1 MDHFTFSC
9 ERCHRDFEP
18 DPSMVL
24 PVTWTKLELD
34 EADDD
39 MEDYLT
45 PEELAEASVEDLA
58 GLGLTMADRDAL
70 LAGVEVQ
77 VGARIVCRSCQ
88 SEM

>member
-1 MDHFTFSC
+1 
-9 ERCHRDFEP
+9 
-18 DPSMVL
+18 
-24 PVTWTKLELD
+24 
-34 EADDD
+34 

-58 GLGLTMADRDAL
+58 GLGLTLADRDAL

-77 VGARIVCRSCQ
+77 AGARIVCRSCQ

>member
-1 MDHFTFSC
+1 MEAFTFKC
-9 ERCHRDFEP
+9 ERCNCSFEP

-24 PVTWTKLELD
+24 PVTWSKMELED
-34 EADDD
+34 ADDD

-58 GLGLTMADRDAL
+58 GLGMTLADRDAL

-77 VGARIVCRSCQ
+77 AGARIICLGCQ
-88 SEM
+88 SAM

>member
-1 MDHFTFSC
+1 MDAFMFVC
-9 ERCHRDFEP
+9 QKCHRDFEP

-24 PVTWTKLELD
+24 PVTWSKMELED
-34 EADDD
+34 ADDD

-58 GLGLTMADRDAL
+58 GLGMTLADRDAL

-77 VGARIVCRSCQ
+77 AGARIICLGCQ
-88 SEM
+88 STM

>member
-1 MDHFTFSC
+1 MEAFTFKC
-9 ERCHRDFEP
+9 ERCSRAFEP

-58 GLGLTMADRDAL
+58 GLGLTLADRDAL

-77 VGARIVCRSCQ
+77 IGARIVCRSCQ

>member
-1 MDHFTFSC
+1 MEAFTFKC
-9 ERCHRDFEP
+9 ERCSRAFEP

-58 GLGLTMADRDAL
+58 GLGMTLADRDAL

-77 VGARIVCRSCQ
+77 AGARIICLGCQ
-88 SEM
+88 SAM